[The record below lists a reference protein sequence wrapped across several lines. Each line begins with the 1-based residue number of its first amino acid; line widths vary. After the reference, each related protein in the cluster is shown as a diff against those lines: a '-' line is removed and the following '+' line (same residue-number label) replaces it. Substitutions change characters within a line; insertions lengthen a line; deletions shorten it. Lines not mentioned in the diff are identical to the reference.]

1 LRIRGLL
8 LALSPLAGLGVVA
21 WISLQ
26 ADLSFQALTGIV
38 PLHAHLLALGAF
50 LLSLAGRG
58 ARIALLARGLGGG
71 LTLRGA
77 MATQLTGEAAAAATP
92 SRSGSDPARILFLR
106 KLGMDVPTG
115 AAVLVGEMM
124 AEGMVLLGVVPLLA
138 VLLPSHRM
146 ATLGALPYAAGALAL
161 PFMAFLLV
169 RLPGRRTP
177 PRLWNVLGLKMRR
190 WRWMRAGARRFR
202 SKARALTRLERNTM
216 VGVLLVSLVH
226 VLARLAILP
235 FLVLGAVP
243 GTPLAPLVAW
253 PLLLLYTGSLLP
265 PPGGGGAV
273 ELAFTAALG
282 PALDGATLAGTLL
295 WWRLYTFYLGALV
308 GGVVLF
314 LSLGRLGLSTM
325 GGGWKDRGT
334 TTRPTREATIP
345 LGR

>member
-1 LRIRGLL
+1 MRLRSLL

-38 PLHAHLLALGAF
+38 PFQAHLLALGAF

-71 LTLRGA
+71 LTLR
-77 MATQLTGEAAAAATP
+77 
-92 SRSGSDPARILFLR
+92 
-106 KLGMDVPTG
+106 
-115 AAVLVGEMM
+115 
-124 AEGMVLLGVVPLLA
+124 
-138 VLLPSHRM
+138 
-146 ATLGALPYAAGALAL
+146 
-161 PFMAFLLV
+161 
-169 RLPGRRTP
+169 
-177 PRLWNVLGLKMRR
+177 
-190 WRWMRAGARRFR
+190 GARRFR

-282 PALDGATLAGTLL
+282 PALDGAALAGTLL

-308 GGVVLF
+308 GGIVLF

-325 GGGWKDRGT
+325 GGGWKDRGA
-334 TTRPTREATIP
+334 TTRPTREATVP